1 MARDTIH
8 LAGRNEP
15 LIYLSTDFL
24 RAKEYL
30 EAILSSSTDAI
41 MTTDVRGRIIYWS
54 PGAERMLG
62 LPASTVVGRPAREF
76 YAGGREEAERVQRRL
91 LLEKSFSDLETVLL
105 GAKGRPMP
113 VSMSASLI
121 HDRRGA
127 VIGTL
132 GIAKDISRRV
142 ELERRLRELS
152 ITDELTGLFNQR
164 HFIERLASETRRARR
179 MGQDLSVIM
188 VDLDRF
194 KEAND
199 RFGHVYGNKILR
211 ATADLLRAAI
221 RKDVDMPFRCGGDEF
236 VLLMPG
242 ASRGAAERIAE
253 RLRTAVPHQPYARLV
268 TLSVGVAT
276 LRPKEKPETLL
287 KRADR
292 RMYASKRARK
302 AAKQQLPDII

>member
-1 MARDTIH
+1 MANDTLSI
-8 LAGRNEP
+8 AGLTTP
-15 LIYLSTDFL
+15 LVYLSTDLL

-30 EAILSSSTDAI
+30 EAILESSTDAI
-41 MTTDVRGRIIYWS
+41 MTTDIRGRIVYWS
-54 PGAERMLG
+54 PGAEHLLG
-62 LPASTVVGRPAREF
+62 LPAAEVVGRPAREF
-76 YAGGREEAERVQRRL
+76 YAGGREEAERIQRRL
-91 LLEKSFSDLETVLL
+91 LVEKRFSDLETVLV
-105 GAKGRPMP
+105 GTGGRPVP

-121 HDRRGA
+121 RDRRGA

-132 GIAKDISRRV
+132 GIAKDISRRM

-164 HFIERLASETRRARR
+164 HFNDRLASEVRRAGRT
-179 MGQDLSVIM
+179 GQALSVVM

-211 ATADLLRAAI
+211 AAADLMRAAI
-221 RKDVDMPFRCGGDEF
+221 RRDVDMAFRYGGDEF
-236 VLLMPG
+236 ALLMPG
-242 ASRGAAERIAE
+242 ASQAAAERIAE
-253 RLRTAVPHQPYARLV
+253 RLAKAVPHQPYARLV

-276 LRPKEKPETLL
+276 LRAKETPESLL

-292 RMYASKRARK
+292 RMYAAKRARK
-302 AAKQQLPDII
+302 KKQS

>member
-1 MARDTIH
+1 MANDTLSI
-8 LAGRNEP
+8 AGLTTP
-15 LIYLSTDFL
+15 LVYLSTDLL

-30 EAILSSSTDAI
+30 EAILESSTDAI
-41 MTTDVRGRIIYWS
+41 MTTDIRGRIVYWS
-54 PGAERMLG
+54 PGAEHLLG
-62 LPASTVVGRPAREF
+62 LPAAEVVGRPAREF
-76 YAGGREEAERVQRRL
+76 YAGGREEAERIQRRL
-91 LLEKSFSDLETVLL
+91 LVEKRFSDLETVLV
-105 GAKGRPMP
+105 GAGGRPVP

-121 HDRRGA
+121 RDRRGA

-132 GIAKDISRRV
+132 GIAKDISRRM

-164 HFIERLASETRRARR
+164 HFNDRLASEVRRAGRT
-179 MGQDLSVIM
+179 GQDLSVVM

-211 ATADLLRAAI
+211 AAADLMRAAI
-221 RKDVDMPFRCGGDEF
+221 RKDVDMAFRYGGDEF
-236 VLLMPG
+236 ALLMPG
-242 ASRGAAERIAE
+242 ASRAAAERIGE
-253 RLRTAVPHQPYARLV
+253 RLAKAVPHQPYARLV

-276 LRPKEKPETLL
+276 LRAKETPESLL

-292 RMYASKRARK
+292 RMYAAKRARK
-302 AAKQQLPDII
+302 KKHA

>member
-1 MARDTIH
+1 MSRHEIR
-8 LAGRNEP
+8 LAGRIAP
-15 LIYLSTDFL
+15 LVYLSTDFL

-30 EAILSSSTDAI
+30 EAILASSSDAI
-41 MTTDVRGRIIYWS
+41 MTTDVRGRIVYWS

-62 LPASTVVGRPAREF
+62 LPAGSVVGRPAREF

-105 GAKGRPMP
+105 AAKGIPVP

-132 GIAKDISRRV
+132 GIAKDISRRM

-152 ITDELTGLFNQR
+152 ITDELTGLFNHR
-164 HFIERLASETRRARR
+164 HLEERLVSEVARARR
-179 MGQDLSVIM
+179 MNQELSLIV

-199 RFGHVYGNKILR
+199 RFGHLYGNKILR

-221 RKDVDMPFRCGGDEF
+221 RRDVDMAFRYGGDEF
-236 VLLMPG
+236 VALLPG
-242 ASRGAAERIAE
+242 AGRLKVSEIAA
-253 RLRTAVPHQPYARLV
+253 RLRCAVPHQPYARLV
-268 TLSVGVAT
+268 TVSAGAAT
-276 LRPKEKPETLL
+276 LRPREAPLSLL
-287 KRADR
+287 KRADG
-292 RMYASKRARK
+292 RMYKDKRARK
-302 AAKQQLPDII
+302 SGRAG